1 MIVPGGGIA
10 LDGKRWLSC
19 QPRFLLPVPV
29 LTKLFQGLMLA
40 KLLAAHKAGRLT
52 FFGQHAHL
60 AERKALA
67 AYLAPLRRI
76 KWYVYSKPPFGGPKA
91 VLAYLSRYTHR
102 VAISNRRLITF
113 NEDGVTF
120 RYKDYCAD
128 GRARY
133 KRMTLATDE
142 FIRRFLM
149 HVLPKGLHRI
159 RHYGLLAR
167 PSCADNIARAR
178 ELLAVPTPQDH
189 NADADAVNPNEPQN
203 PSHPCPC
210 CGGRMITIEIFE
222 RGSTPRHRP
231 TGPITAVRIDTS

>member
-1 MIVPGGGIA
+1 MGS
-10 LDGKRWLSC
+10 DGCRAN
-19 QPRFLLPVPV
+19 PRFLLPVPV
-29 LTKLFQGLMLA
+29 LAKLFPGLMLH
-40 KLLAAHKAGRLT
+40 KLLAAHKAGQLK

-60 AERKALA
+60 AERKAFA

-76 KWYVYSKPPFGGPKA
+76 KWHVYAKPPFGGPKA

-113 NEDGVTF
+113 DEDGVTF

-178 ELLAVPTPQDH
+178 KLLAVTMPQDH
-189 NADADAVNPNEPQN
+189 NADAGAVDPNEPTT
-203 PSHPCPC
+203 PSHLCPC

-231 TGPITAVRIDTS
+231 TGPITAIRIDTS